1 MSDQNTSSSSAST
14 VTLDATERKHLS
26 HIAHLAAYRA
36 LQRCA
41 AIAVQQIDQ
50 LGSKNHQIILV
61 NRLVDERDKLII
73 SLSQTLLEELQA
85 QLNQQ
90 SDEQQQKRDSK
101 ERTEGAAFA
110 LLSPALN
117 NVQLLLNTIT
127 GLTNSVTTLMSL
139 FRTDYTL
146 YPISTSID
154 ADTVRAVFAHHL
166 KQNHWQ
172 VYTFPPSES
181 ATAETSGSV
190 TQLLKELAP
199 QLFTL
204 VQKPDQLAKL
214 NTRGLEILSL
224 LASDLHTFLFGAQPT
239 SSTSTSAA
247 VTTSEG
253 SNQSTATTV
262 VKHTATAESFLS
274 RALLAE
280 RLLQA
285 KSGTTYRFYQLAAR
299 VTQVGSDMIARK
311 NLFSAGRLTFIGGCT
326 LEYVLATPEGEIVA
340 ANIVQSSEQ
349 IKLNL
354 GLNVGWDESMISF
367 KTLSETKQ

>member
-14 VTLDATERKHLS
+14 VTLDTTERKHLS

-41 AIAVQQIDQ
+41 AAAVQQIDK

-85 QLNQQ
+85 QLSPP
-90 SDEQQQKRDSK
+90 SDAAQIPKGSR
-101 ERTEGAAFA
+101 ERMGGAEFA
-110 LLSPALN
+110 LILPALN
-117 NVQLLLNTIT
+117 NVKLLLDTLT
-127 GLTNSVTTLMSL
+127 GLTNSATTLMSL

-166 KQNHWQ
+166 TQNHWQ

-181 ATAETSGSV
+181 ATAEASGSV
-190 TQLLKELAP
+190 AQLLKALAP
-199 QLFTL
+199 KLFTL
-204 VQKPDQLAKL
+204 VQQPAQLAKL
-214 NTRGLEILSL
+214 NTRGLEILSF

-262 VKHTATAESFLS
+262 VKRTATAESFLS

-311 NLFSAGRLTFIGGCT
+311 NLFSAGRLIFIGGCT
-326 LEYVLATPEGEIVA
+326 VEYVLAMPDGEIVA
-340 ANIVQSSEQ
+340 ANLVQSSEQ
-349 IKLNL
+349 ITLNL
-354 GLNVGWDESMISF
+354 GLNAGWDDCRISC
-367 KTLSETKQ
+367 KTLSEAK